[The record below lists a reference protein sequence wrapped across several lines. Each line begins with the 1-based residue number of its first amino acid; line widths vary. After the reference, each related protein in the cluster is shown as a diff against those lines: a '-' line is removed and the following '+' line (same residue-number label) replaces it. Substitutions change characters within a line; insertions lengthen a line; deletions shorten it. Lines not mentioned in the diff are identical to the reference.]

1 MSSFTEE
8 GEYEEI
14 DIRNLT
20 PDVIEKLQLTDEVN
34 SKNTYIIYFY
44 YLLHICIILNI
55 I

>member
-20 PDVIEKLQLTDEVN
+20 PEVIEKLQLTDEVN
-34 SKNTYIIYFY
+34 
-44 YLLHICIILNI
+44 NI
-55 I
+55 FIQIFLF